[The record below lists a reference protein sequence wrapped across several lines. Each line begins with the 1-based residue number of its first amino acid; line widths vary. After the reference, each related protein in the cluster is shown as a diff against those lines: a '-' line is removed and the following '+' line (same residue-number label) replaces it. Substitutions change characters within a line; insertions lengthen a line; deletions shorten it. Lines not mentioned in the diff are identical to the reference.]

1 MVFRLYYQ
9 FQHITLFIRLFWI
22 CIWKTA
28 WRLLGLA
35 IMAIS
40 FIFMFYSPKPELIFD
55 ANHMAVGVK
64 DRENKLVIHA
74 DTIPAFNRTY
84 WANWFGQKDSMVL
97 PLENNIF

>member
-28 WRLLGLA
+28 WRLLGLT

-40 FIFMFYSPKPELIFD
+40 FIFPKPELIFD

-74 DTIPAFNRTY
+74 DKIPAFNRTY

>member
-1 MVFRLYYQ
+1 
-9 FQHITLFIRLFWI
+9 
-22 CIWKTA
+22 
-28 WRLLGLA
+28 
-35 IMAIS
+35 MAIS

-64 DRENKLVIHA
+64 DRENKLV
-74 DTIPAFNRTY
+74 PAFNRTY

>member
-1 MVFRLYYQ
+1 
-9 FQHITLFIRLFWI
+9 
-22 CIWKTA
+22 
-28 WRLLGLA
+28 
-35 IMAIS
+35 MAIS

-74 DTIPAFNRTY
+74 DKIPAFNRTY

>member
-1 MVFRLYYQ
+1 M
-9 FQHITLFIRLFWI
+9 
-22 CIWKTA
+22 
-28 WRLLGLA
+28 LGLA

-40 FIFMFYSPKPELIFD
+40 FIFMSYSPKPELIFD

-74 DTIPAFNRTY
+74 DKTPAFNRTY
-84 WANWFGQKDSMVL
+84 WANWFRPKDSMVL